1 MSHRALAATL
11 PVVLLGGALGGL
23 LRHAVD
29 VTAPHEVFPWGTLV
43 VNLAGSMLLA
53 LLPAVPLVQRHALAP
68 AFLGPGVL
76 GGFTTLSAFSEQTR
90 ILAAGDR
97 LDLAAAYVAASVA
110 ACLAGVLAV
119 RHLTTPAE
127 RAHFHDDEGD
137 E

>member
-1 MSHRALAATL
+1 MSRRALAAHL

-23 LRHAVD
+23 ARHAVD
-29 VTAPHEVFPWGTLV
+29 VHGPHEVFPWGTLL

-53 LLPAVPLVQRHALAP
+53 LLPVLPLVQRHRLVP

-76 GGFTTLSAFSEQTR
+76 GGFTTLSAFSEQAR
-90 ILAAGDR
+90 MLAAGDR
-97 LDLAAAYVAASVA
+97 LDLAATYVVASVA

-127 RAHFHDDEGD
+127 RAHFSDDEGD

>member
-1 MSHRALAATL
+1 VSRRALAASL
-11 PVVLLGGALGGL
+11 PVVLLGGALGGMA
-23 LRHAVD
+23 RRAVD
-29 VTAPHEVFPWGTLV
+29 VYGPHEVFPWGTLL

-53 LLPAVPLVQRHALAP
+53 LLPVLPLVQRHDLVP

-90 ILAAGDR
+90 MLADGDH
-97 LDLAAAYVAASVA
+97 LDLAATYVVASVA

-127 RAHFHDDEGD
+127 RAHFNDDEGD